1 MNMNMSSITL
11 NETKCTYGAA
21 IFVASAL
28 FNGQN
33 VKQTVGTESVILEA
47 EDYDHRTLEEL
58 ISLFRDEYEEFVM
71 CTSETITITSI

>member
-1 MNMNMSSITL
+1 MNTITL

-33 VKQTVGTESVILEA
+33 VKQTVGAESAILEA
-47 EDYDHRTLEEL
+47 EDYDNMTLEEL
-58 ISLFRDEYEEFVM
+58 IEEFRDEFEEFII
-71 CTSETITITSI
+71 CTPETITLTSI